1 MYTHK
6 YNRAIRSLV
15 GNYPK
20 LENTNENYKR
30 AAVFRKSL
38 IRSMKLYD
46 GKSNS
51 LSRGVSGANANVIR
65 KHIANGT
72 PYNRNAFT
80 SFTRNVD
87 TAMRFTNKNDKI
99 ILALANTKVPV
110 INYSRPGYRSVY
122 KEKEV
127 LLPPG
132 RFIINPNVIKVGPYK
147 VYKVHFTP
155 KLIKNIN
162 KNTQMLEAVGES
174 KFPKIRSSNAN
185 YVNMNERW
193 KTRHSMSIAR
203 KMGIHNVTNLRE
215 KMRMAPKGN
224 IPTQVINRYINKYT
238 SDNDEK
244 WFNVLVAF
252 IHHYGVVNPSGLKNV
267 SFNINKTIVS
277 KKLVTEIIIYLW
289 NKLSPK
295 QKTLF
300 KIRQNI
306 KV

>member
-1 MYTHK
+1 VAT
-6 YNRAIRSLV
+6 
-15 GNYPK
+15 
-20 LENTNENYKR
+20 
-30 AAVFRKSL
+30 
-38 IRSMKLYD
+38 
-46 GKSNS
+46 
-51 LSRGVSGANANVIR
+51 
-65 KHIANGT
+65 
-72 PYNRNAFT
+72 
-80 SFTRNVD
+80 
-87 TAMRFTNKNDKI
+87 RFTNSKNKI

-110 INYSRPGYRSVY
+110 INYGRRGYRSVY

-132 RFIINPNVIKVGPYK
+132 RFMIKRNSLITVGPYK

-155 KLIKNIN
+155 KVIKNIN
-162 KNTQMLEAVGES
+162 KNTRMLEASGES
-174 KFPKIRSSNAN
+174 KFPKAGPHNVN
-185 YVNMNERW
+185 NMNMNQRW
-193 KTRHSMSIAR
+193 KMRHSMSIAR
-203 KMGIHNVTNLRE
+203 TMGVHNVTNLRE
-215 KMRMAPKGN
+215 KMRISPKTN

-300 KIRQNI
+300 KIRQHI
-306 KV
+306 KF